1 MYKDPILVERYSS
14 FGPTSDWY
22 VHSLTV
28 LEFIL
33 RFLRMDYKNLLALDD
48 VCYMYW
54 FQFRSEDIV
63 VPKYL
68 AECTD
73 SRILPCML

>member
-1 MYKDPILVERYSS
+1 MQQYSS
-14 FGPTSDWY
+14 LGLTSVWY
-22 VHSLTV
+22 ALSLTV

-33 RFLRMDYKNLLALDD
+33 RFLRMDYKNLFALDD
-48 VCYMYW
+48 VCYMYL

-73 SRILPCML
+73 SRIWPCLL

>member
-1 MYKDPILVERYSS
+1 MEQYSS
-14 FGPTSDWY
+14 FGLTSDWY

-33 RFLRMDYKNLLALDD
+33 RFPRMDYKNLFAMDD
-48 VCYMYW
+48 VCYMYL

-68 AECTD
+68 AEYID
-73 SRILPCML
+73 SRIWPCMLQ